1 MNNNI
6 ARSKTRKIDIGSS
19 GLILIGLSIML
30 FLIVWIMELMNN
42 YLEFHY
48 INYTKEI
55 LILSNIFKLT
65 LISGIFLFIVQ
76 GLGSTIDYIM
86 YKKIRGGS
94 KRKNKYVPW
103 GLFLI

>member
-6 ARSKTRKIDIGSS
+6 ARGKTRKIDIGSS
-19 GLILIGLSIML
+19 GLI
-30 FLIVWIMELMNN
+30 
-42 YLEFHY
+42 
-48 INYTKEI
+48 
-55 LILSNIFKLT
+55 

>member
-6 ARSKTRKIDIGSS
+6 ARGKTRKIDIGSS

-30 FLIVWIMELMNN
+30 FLIVCIMELMNN

-86 YKKIRGGS
+86 YKKLEVVQKEKINMSPGD
-94 KRKNKYVPW
+94 Y
-103 GLFLI
+103 F